1 MFGGKK
7 SLFAL
12 SGSHAPQDDSLNL
25 IPIMN
30 LFVALIPFLLIS
42 AAFFNVSVINASVP
56 AIQKDRSDLA
66 STEDSVTLMVQL
78 LPSGYRISASSE
90 TLDRASLEA
99 LRAEIPRQGERPDL
113 ERFARHLAVCKEL
126 YPKSDTMIL
135 VADPSILYQELI
147 ETMDAARTWKRS
159 EGGREIVSDLFPNVV
174 VAGML

>member
-1 MFGGKK
+1 MFGRKK
-7 SLFAL
+7 TLFAL

-56 AIQKDRSDLA
+56 ALQKDRSDLA
-66 STEDSVTLMVQL
+66 STEDSVTLMVQV
-78 LPSGYRISASSE
+78 LPTGYRISASSK
-90 TLDRASLEA
+90 TLDRASLDA
-99 LRAEIPRQGERPDL
+99 LRTEIPRQGEKPDL
-113 ERFARHLAVCKEL
+113 ERFARHLAACKEL
-126 YPKSDTMIL
+126 YPKTDTMIL

-147 ETMDAARTWKRS
+147 ETMDAARSRKTS
-159 EGGREIVSDLFPNVV
+159 EEGKEVVLELFPNVV